1 MKIDPTQRTPQF
13 PPQSADNVKKKQAPG
28 GFDAVLQQTLHKTGQ
43 SREFIGPTI
52 RSLKG
57 PQDPIAVSAGP
68 EGAVET
74 MALKL
79 IDRLED
85 YQKLLS
91 DPDITLKQIQP
102 VVEQLEKQADGSR
115 AMMSDMPEGHPL
127 RAIVQDVVANIDQ
140 EVARFNAGYYVD
152 D

>member
-1 MKIDPTQRTPQF
+1 MKIDPAERIPQF
-13 PPQSADNVKKKQAPG
+13 PPQSADNAKKKQAPG
-28 GFDAVLQQTLHKTGQ
+28 GFDEVLQQTLHKTGQ
-43 SREFIGPTI
+43 SGECLGPAI
-52 RSLKG
+52 RSMKG
-57 PQDPIAVSAGP
+57 PQAPIAVSAGP

-102 VVEQLEKQADGSR
+102 VMEQLEKQADGSR
-115 AMMSDMPEGHPL
+115 ALMSDMPEGHPL